1 MPRNTNLQ
9 EIELNTADEITLKLF
24 LQGLKLNA
32 KPDLRRLKLG
42 LADKD
47 DLEKWSGNWVLA
59 DETLSMMLLKD
70 PKLILELPSL
80 LWNYDSDDVEAFESA
95 YPEESFKKLK
105 SLLPRT
111 AECWELEV
119 EFRD

>member
-1 MPRNTNLQ
+1 MQ
-9 EIELNTADEITLKLF
+9 EIELNTVDEITLKLF

-32 KPDLRRLKLG
+32 KPNLRQLKLG
-42 LADKD
+42 LADRD
-47 DLEKWSGNWVLA
+47 DLEKWTGNWVLA
-59 DETLSMMLLKD
+59 DEALSTILLKD

-80 LWNYDSDDVEAFESA
+80 RREVWKYNSDNIEAFESA
-95 YPEESFKKLK
+95 YSQESFKTLK

-111 AECWELEV
+111 AECWKLEV

>member
-1 MPRNTNLQ
+1 LQ
-9 EIELNTADEITLKLF
+9 EIELNTVDEITLKLL

-32 KPDLRRLKLG
+32 KPNLRQLKLG
-42 LADKD
+42 LADRD
-47 DLEKWSGNWVLA
+47 DLDKWTGNWVLA

-80 LWNYDSDDVEAFESA
+80 WGGLWNCVDPEAFESDD
-95 YPEESFKKLK
+95 PEESFKTLK

-111 AECWELEV
+111 AECWTLEV